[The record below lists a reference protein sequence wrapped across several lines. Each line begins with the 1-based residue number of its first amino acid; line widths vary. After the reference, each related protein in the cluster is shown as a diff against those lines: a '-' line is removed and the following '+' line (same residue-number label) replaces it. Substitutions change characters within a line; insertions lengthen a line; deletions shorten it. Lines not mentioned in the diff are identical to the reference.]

1 MRILC
6 CGAFALLFSGCAAA
20 FDAWPFSNAPSTP
33 SPNVDALTTALKS
46 QLPPGWSLVYK
57 KQSGMIEISRD
68 HDALV
73 SRNDPNAAVP
83 EKPVPRK
90 IEFDLKIVPFVA
102 PEDRRQ
108 VKKQS
113 AEMKG
118 VLDALE
124 RQFAADGL
132 SPDADGVYNPDDRE
146 DPAAVAYYDK
156 NRPRRPTF
164 PDYYYHDTS
173 LNWSYGYSERLG
185 IYPWPPTDPKV
196 LGECKDVIKK
206 IEGVLSSY

>member
-6 CGAFALLFSGCAAA
+6 CSAFALLFSGWTAAW
-20 FDAWPFSNAPSTP
+20 DTLPSGGPP
-33 SPNVDALTTALKS
+33 SPNVDVLTTALKS
-46 QLPPGWSLVYK
+46 KLPPGWSLVYK
-57 KQSGMIEISRD
+57 KNLDMIEIRRD

-73 SRNDPNAAVP
+73 SRNDPSVTVP
-83 EKPVPRK
+83 EKPVPRR

-108 VKKQS
+108 FKEQS
-113 AEMKG
+113 AEVKG
-118 VLDALE
+118 MLAALE

-132 SPDADGVYNPDDRE
+132 SPDADGIYNPDGRE
-146 DPAAVAYYDK
+146 DPAAVTYYMK
-156 NRPRRPTF
+156 NRPRRHTY
-164 PDYYYHDTS
+164 PDFYYRDMS
-173 LNWSYGYSERLG
+173 LNWEYGYSEHLG
-185 IYPWPPTDPKV
+185 IYPWPPTEPKV